1 MMKKELSLKTRCLD
15 FQLDKSR
22 EMKGGN
28 KEENN
33 ADLNVLVFVH
43 IDEDHQ
49 VLNFNFLVG
58 LRIDFH

>member
-1 MMKKELSLKTRCLD
+1 MKKELSLKTSCLD

-22 EMKGGN
+22 EMKGGH

-33 ADLNVLVFVH
+33 ADLNILVFVY
-43 IDEDHQ
+43 IDQDHQ